1 MLLCFSG
8 SPAFAAVSVDFHLR
22 LRHFK
27 AVFLVHVLPVSFLQ
41 IHVHRENT
49 VAGKADGIVHR
60 RVMGIFI
67 AGEAVGHGGRPIEQ
81 PLLRQG
87 FAVTIHRG
95 QTEAGIFAPYQ
106 FIHLSCRKGAGS
118 SPGLLKS

>member
-81 PLLRQG
+81 P
-87 FAVTIHRG
+87 
-95 QTEAGIFAPYQ
+95 P
-106 FIHLSCRKGAGS
+106 SP
-118 SPGLLKS
+118 PGLRSYDTPWTD